1 MLFRSITTP
10 GLTNTG
16 TETLVN
22 LTTTGNTILGD
33 ASTDTLNVGNGGLI
47 KDASGNVGIGVTP
60 SAWGSASRAMQFQS
74 GVSIFSNTTGLGGVG
89 NNVYSNPG
97 TGDYYI
103 ANGYATRY
111 YQYNGTH
118 VWNTAANNVSG
129 AGAALTF
136 TQAMTLDASGRLG
149 VGETSPTGRI
159 QSVGS
164 SSIIPLIIS
173 NTSTSGYSG
182 IQFSNTEIGR
192 AHV

>member
-1 MLFRSITTP
+1 M
-10 GLTNTG
+10 TG
-16 TETLVN
+16 VQTCALP
-22 LTTTGNTILGD
+22 IF
-33 ASTDTLNVGNGGLI
+33 GNGGLI

-136 TQAMTLDASGRLG
+136 TQAMTLDASGNLG
-149 VGETSPTGRI
+149 IGTTTPNDRFDVRFSSGNG
-159 QSVGS
+159 SVRFGV
-164 SSIIPLIIS
+164 IS
-173 NTSTSGYSG
+173 NNNVKIYNTTGDIRLASSDATSDVSLDSQRNV
-182 IQFSNTEIGR
+182 IFKIGR